1 MNVNPYQSPQAPI
14 QQKPP
19 VISGVLS
26 GSIEDLR
33 SVAVYQKIILICIFI
48 YLVAVGFNF
57 VFRIVNPMPVLEVV
71 TMLIGLATS
80 VVACVF
86 VFMLSIK
93 VYGTVQGV
101 VFGILTLIPC
111 VGLIVLLVVNGKA
124 TAILRQNGYKVGLLG
139 ANLSK
144 IGN

>member
-19 VISGVLS
+19 VITGVLS
-26 GSIEDLR
+26 GSFEDLR
-33 SVAVYQKIILICIFI
+33 SIAIYQKIILICILVYLIAVFGYSAIQMAFPQPLIQVLSIVI
-48 YLVAVGFNF
+48 YLSSTVVG
-57 VFRIVNPMPVLEVV
+57 
-71 TMLIGLATS
+71 
-80 VVACVF
+80 CVF

-124 TAILRQNGYKVGLLG
+124 TAILRQNGYQVGLLG

-144 IGN
+144 FKT